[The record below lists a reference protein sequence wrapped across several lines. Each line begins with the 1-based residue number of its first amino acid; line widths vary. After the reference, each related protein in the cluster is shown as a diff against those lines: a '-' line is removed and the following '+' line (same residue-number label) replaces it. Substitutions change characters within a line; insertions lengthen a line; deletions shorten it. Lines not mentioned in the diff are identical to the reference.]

1 MKKIIIY
8 LGMRRSEDSGGPT
21 VVTYLFAEILP
32 LPGLSCCAVPPGIG
46 AVKLHKKLKNVLL
59 VAYK

>member
-1 MKKIIIY
+1 
-8 LGMRRSEDSGGPT
+8 MRRSEDSGGGPT

-32 LPGLSCCAVPPGIG
+32 LPGLSFCAVPPGIG